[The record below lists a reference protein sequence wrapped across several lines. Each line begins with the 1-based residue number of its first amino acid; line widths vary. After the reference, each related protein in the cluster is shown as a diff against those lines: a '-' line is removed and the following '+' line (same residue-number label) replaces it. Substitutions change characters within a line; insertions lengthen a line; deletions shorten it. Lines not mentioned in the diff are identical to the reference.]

1 MVAAEIIRRVR
12 EIQVRTGRHVADVL
26 AGEYVSVFKGGGI
39 EFEEVRPY
47 VPGDDVRSIDWNVTA
62 RMGEPFVKRYVEERQ
77 LTLLL
82 MADISASQDF
92 GSGSRSK
99 REAAAEL
106 CALLAFSA
114 IRNDDKVGLVLFHGD
129 IEQYIPPRKGQ
140 KHALRVVREVLAHGE
155 MAREVLAHGE
165 MAREVLAHGEM
176 AREVLAHGEMARE
189 VLARGEMAREVLA
202 RGEMARELLARGE
215 MGREVLARDNRR
227 HDGTTAPDT
236 LAATATAKATPLA
249 RIAASVA
256 RLLPTSARRSLRSAR
271 QATDI
276 SRAMRFAMSVTKRR
290 AVCFVVSDFLDAG
303 FEQALITANQKHD
316 VIAVLISDPR
326 ELELPPAGLI
336 SLQDAESGKTRLYDT
351 GSAAFR
357 RAADAAAAARVADLE
372 KKLRR
377 SGIDFIHID
386 ASASVVEPIVRFF
399 KMREK
404 RARR

>member
-140 KHALRVVREVLAHGE
+140 KHALRVVREVLA
-155 MAREVLAHGE
+155 R
-165 MAREVLAHGEM
+165 
-176 AREVLAHGEMARE
+176 GEMARE
-189 VLARGEMAREVLA
+189 VLARGEMGREVLARGEMAREVLARGEMGREVLA